1 MSGEPPVALTI
12 AGSDSGAGAG
22 IQADLK
28 TMAALGVFATTAVT
42 AITAQ
47 NTVTVAAIHRV
58 PATMV
63 DQQIAAVLADLP
75 VAAVKTG
82 MLASVETIEAVSKR
96 AAAGEL
102 PNLVVDPVMVASTG
116 RPLLEEEGVDA
127 YRRHLV
133 GHALV
138 VTPNLW
144 EAALLA
150 GIDPAEVTDIEGM
163 ARVARHL
170 HALGARWV
178 VVKGGHL
185 PGVGPSEGGASSPA
199 VVPDILF
206 DGQDIS
212 VLSGAHVPTANVHGS
227 GCSLSAAIAARLA
240 AGCDVPTAVQ
250 EAKAFVTEAIRG
262 GAAWQ
267 LGNGH
272 GPLDHLG
279 WSTRK

>member
-1 MSGEPPVALTI
+1 VSNEPPVALTI

-28 TMAALGVFATTAVT
+28 AMAALGVFATTALT
-42 AITAQ
+42 AVTAQ
-47 NTVTVAAIHRV
+47 NTVTVAGIHRV
-58 PATMV
+58 PADMV
-63 DQQIAAVLADLP
+63 DQQIATVLADLP

-82 MLASVETIEAVSKR
+82 MLASVETIEVVSKR

-116 RPLLEEEGVDA
+116 RPLLEEDGIEA

-133 GHALV
+133 GQALV

-150 GIDPAEVTDIEGM
+150 GVDPAQVTDVEGM

-178 VVKGGHL
+178 LVKGGHL
-185 PGVGPSEGGASSPA
+185 PGVGPSDGRTTPPS

-206 DGQDIS
+206 DGHEVT
-212 VLSGAHVPTANVHGS
+212 VLSGAYVPTANVHGS

-240 AGCDVPTAVQ
+240 SGCDVPTAVG

-262 GAAWQ
+262 GADWQ

>member
-1 MSGEPPVALTI
+1 VALTI

-28 TMAALGVFATTAVT
+28 AMAALGVFATTAVT
-42 AITAQ
+42 AVTAQ
-47 NTVTVAAIHRV
+47 NTVTVAAVHRV
-58 PATMV
+58 PPGLV
-63 DQQIAAVLADLP
+63 DQQIAAVLDDLP

-82 MLASVETIEAVSKR
+82 MLASVETVGVVSKR

-116 RPLLEEEGVDA
+116 RPLLDEDGVDA
-127 YRRHLV
+127 YRRHLL

-150 GIDPAEVTDIEGM
+150 GLEPATVTDVDDM
-163 ARVARHL
+163 ARVARRL
-170 HALGARWV
+170 HALGPRWV
-178 VVKGGHL
+178 LVKGGHL
-185 PGVGPSEGGASSPA
+185 PGVGTSASSSGPPTA
-199 VVPDILF
+199 VPDILF
-206 DGQDIS
+206 DGSEIS
-212 VLSGAHVPTANVHGS
+212 VLTGEHVRTANVHGS
-227 GCSLSAAIAARLA
+227 GCSLSAAITARLA
-240 AGCDVPTAVQ
+240 AGCDVPTAVR
-250 EAKAFVTEAIRG
+250 EAKTYVTGAIQG
-262 GAAWQ
+262 GAGWR

-279 WSTRK
+279 WAPRG